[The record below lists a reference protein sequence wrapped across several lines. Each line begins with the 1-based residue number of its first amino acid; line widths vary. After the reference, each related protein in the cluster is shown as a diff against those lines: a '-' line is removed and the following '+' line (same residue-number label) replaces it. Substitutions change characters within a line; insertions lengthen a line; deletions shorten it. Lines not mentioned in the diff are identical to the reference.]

1 LISVP
6 GITATCGWIWMV
18 CSCSRTGS
26 GPTSSA
32 LPTGTAVRASCQE
45 LRDAGA
51 APVAVA
57 ALLAI
62 GRASTV
68 VTGTLGL
75 PFHAAT
81 TMPSQVW
88 PAGDCPLC
96 QSGTP
101 LDQPAS

>member
-1 LISVP
+1 VDDAIN
-6 GITATCGWIWMV
+6 A
-18 CSCSRTGS
+18 
-26 GPTSSA
+26 
-32 LPTGTAVRASCQE
+32 GTAVRASCQE

-51 APVAVA
+51 ASVAVA
-57 ALLAI
+57 TLLAI